1 MEYTFESLEN
11 QSIHLRPLTTNELQA
26 ISDLLVA
33 ATLDSHISRR
43 LLGKQRNVLFEEFGF
58 SPELQ
63 DWLGCIH
70 ARTIQEFAQWVF
82 KQQTTANE
90 RLFTIE

>member
-1 MEYTFESLEN
+1 MEYSFESLDN
-11 QSIHLRPLTTNELQA
+11 QALHLRPLTANELQA

-33 ATLDSHISRR
+33 ATLDSQIGRR
-43 LLGKQRNVLFEEFGF
+43 LLGKQKNKLFEEFGF

-63 DWLGCIH
+63 DWLSYIH

-82 KQQTTANE
+82 KQQTTANK
-90 RLFTIE
+90 RLFSIE